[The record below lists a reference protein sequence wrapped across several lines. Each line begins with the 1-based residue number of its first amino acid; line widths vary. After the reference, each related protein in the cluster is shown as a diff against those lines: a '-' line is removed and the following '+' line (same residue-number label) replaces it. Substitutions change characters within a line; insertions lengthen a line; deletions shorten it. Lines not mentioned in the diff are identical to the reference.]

1 MHEYSVT
8 MQKGVCFLLY
18 ILLCIQCLVSVNL
31 IRYFLCAIQSVI
43 GKEEKAKVVE
53 LQTDV
58 PCPPGGSSTAS
69 TSTEDVSILYDN
81 FGDHSHQAEVK
92 RVNKMLD
99 SNKLLLDGPSD
110 LSLLLDWSG
119 WMLAPKEVV

>member
-1 MHEYSVT
+1 ML
-8 MQKGVCFLLY
+8 FP
-18 ILLCIQCLVSVNL
+18 
-31 IRYFLCAIQSVI
+31 CAIQSVI
-43 GKEEKAKVVE
+43 GREENATVVE

-58 PCPPGGSSTAS
+58 PCPPESNTDLTSDENAS
-69 TSTEDVSILYDN
+69 TLYDN

-99 SNKLLLDGPSD
+99 SNKLLLNGPSD

>member
-1 MHEYSVT
+1 MNCYL
-8 MQKGVCFLLY
+8 FP
-18 ILLCIQCLVSVNL
+18 
-31 IRYFLCAIQSVI
+31 CALQSVI
-43 GKEEKAKVVE
+43 GREENATIVE

-58 PCPPGGSSTAS
+58 LCPPESSTDLTGNED
-69 TSTEDVSILYDN
+69 TSTLYDN

-99 SNKLLLDGPSD
+99 SNKLLLNGPSD